1 MSENTITITNP
12 LKFWNKKYILEKL
25 NFYGFGDENTIQ
37 IKIITYNEMPEEV
50 EIKFLFPEF
59 AQKFLKIFNNKP
71 IDELINHQLIIHSG
85 PSNKTNKLTSTKKA
99 IYYDNYTY
107 VSLLLYRV

>member
-37 IKIITYNEMPEEV
+37 IKIITYNE
-50 EIKFLFPEF
+50 I
-59 AQKFLKIFNNKP
+59 
-71 IDELINHQLIIHSG
+71 IN
-85 PSNKTNKLTSTKKA
+85 
-99 IYYDNYTY
+99 
-107 VSLLLYRV
+107 